1 MTIPLILTLFGMA
14 YLNGV
19 ILNLTG
25 KNLLLSAISANK
37 NIISILL
44 IVVFV
49 AVLLIKKRKR
59 K

>member
-1 MTIPLILTLFGMA
+1 MTITLILILFGMA

-37 NIISILL
+37 SIISTLL
-44 IVVFV
+44 IVVFI
-49 AVLLIKKRKR
+49 AVLIIRKR
-59 K
+59 KKK